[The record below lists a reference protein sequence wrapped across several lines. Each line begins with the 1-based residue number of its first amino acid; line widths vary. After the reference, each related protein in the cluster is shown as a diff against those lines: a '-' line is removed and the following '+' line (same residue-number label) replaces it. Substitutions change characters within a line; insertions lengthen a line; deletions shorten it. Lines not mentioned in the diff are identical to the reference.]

1 MATLLGGM
9 SVSISEFFALAA
21 SPGVGVVRESVW
33 VESAADKLGIVTLVH
48 GEWSVDGINFGS
60 SSGQEFW
67 VNSWDS
73 GDFWHLSSLA
83 PVTVPVFVTVVVQWV
98 NSGTGPEKF

>member
-1 MATLLGGM
+1 LLGSM
-9 SVSISEFFALAA
+9 SVSVPEFFTLAA
-21 SPGVGVVRESVW
+21 SPGISVVRESVW
-33 VESAADKLGIVTLVH
+33 VESTADKLFIVTLVH

-83 PVTVPVFVTVVVQWV
+83 PVTVPVSVSVVVQWV